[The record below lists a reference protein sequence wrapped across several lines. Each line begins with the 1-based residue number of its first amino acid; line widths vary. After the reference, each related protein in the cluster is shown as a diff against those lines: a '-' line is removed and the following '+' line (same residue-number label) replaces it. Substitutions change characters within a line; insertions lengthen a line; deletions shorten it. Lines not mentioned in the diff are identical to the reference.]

1 MPRRARP
8 APLYWNPTR
17 RGGIRKAKGGNR
29 VNLKALCALLR
40 PSVASLGYGLF
51 LAINAAS
58 VWGGVF
64 PFLPLAFQTPD
75 VMLWFSAAESV
86 AFTATFLASAA
97 GTWFFPAETRHFM
110 VKAVAVPYMGGWCLL
125 IGAMYLNGAAVGLS
139 CAGGTLLGVG
149 SAGFY
154 MLWQRLFASQDAR
167 EGMGNLIAGTAWAAV
182 LYFAL
187 YLIPVAVTAY
197 LIPCVFLPLFGLA
210 AVLKSRTIDLA
221 QPMFE
226 DVPREHGR
234 TYRHVLATIWRPALS
249 LGTLGLCTG
258 IMRSLAI
265 GDPSVGTFVN
275 ALSMGAMLVAAVAL
289 LAVWATKSLRINV
302 ATSYRAFF
310 PVVTTGFLLLL
321 LLGEGYAEGL
331 AAGLYALWSVAIVLM
346 MIQCAQVSRDGGI
359 NPVFIYGV
367 FGGIMYGLHDVGF
380 LGGSMLEGLV
390 AGSAGVMTAGG
401 AGGAG
406 AAAVGGATAT
416 GGALGGLP
424 PLALV
429 TIAALYLLGIM
440 YFIGQGG
447 FRRVLA
453 DTDINEI
460 ELLALQRGGK
470 EGHANRAKPSAT
482 NAPAAAIRAQT
493 AASETQAAVSERAVG
508 ESTSAVAAAAVPSSA
523 PDARTEDG
531 AATSA
536 SRDNAAFC
544 ATAPDTPRDGGAFRD
559 RFSKQMAAV
568 REFYGLSAREAEVA
582 ELIARGNTV
591 AHIADLLFVSENT
604 VRTHSK
610 RIYVKLDIHKRQEL
624 IDLVESFEPEGR

>member
-1 MPRRARP
+1 MNFQTV
-8 APLYWNPTR
+8 L
-17 RGGIRKAKGGNR
+17 G
-29 VNLKALCALLR
+29 LLR
-40 PSVASLGYGLF
+40 PNVASLGYGLF

-64 PFLPLAFQTPD
+64 PFLPLAFQTAD
-75 VMLWFSAAESV
+75 VMLWFFAAESV

-97 GTWFFPAETRHFM
+97 GTWFFPAETRRFM
-110 VKAVAVPYMGGWCLL
+110 VKAVTVPYMGGWCLL
-125 IGAMYLNGAAVGLS
+125 IAAMYLRGATVPLV
-139 CAGGTLLGVG
+139 CIGGALLGVG

-154 MLWQRLFASQDAR
+154 MLGQRLFASQDAR

-210 AVLKSRTIDLA
+210 AVLKSRSIDLD

-226 DVPREHGR
+226 DVPREHRR
-234 TYRHVLATIWRPALS
+234 TYRHVLATVWRPALS
-249 LGTLGLCTG
+249 LGTLGFCTG
-258 IMRSLAI
+258 VMRSLAI
-265 GDPSVGTFVN
+265 GDPEVGTLVN

-302 ATSYRAFF
+302 ATSYRVFF
-310 PVVTTGFLLLL
+310 PVVTTGFLLLP
-321 LLGEGYAEGL
+321 LLGDSYAEGL

-380 LGGSMLEGLV
+380 LGGSVLEGLV
-390 AGSAGVMTAGG
+390 AGSAG
-401 AGGAG
+401 G
-406 AAAVGGATAT
+406 AAAGGATAA

-453 DTDINEI
+453 GTDINEI

-470 EGHANRAKPSAT
+470 KGSASRVIARADS
-482 NAPAAAIRAQT
+482 AAAMTDAPS
-493 AASETQAAVSERAVG
+493 AASEASASVSEEGVEGKDAAIADPLLCAADTVGTQAESGDRAQG
-508 ESTSAVAAAAVPSSA
+508 APHSASSGSTAAT
-523 PDARTEDG
+523 RDG
-531 AATSA
+531 A
-536 SRDNAAFC
+536 
-544 ATAPDTPRDGGAFRD
+544 AFRD

-591 AHIADLLFVSENT
+591 AHIAELLFVSENT

-624 IDLVESFEPEGR
+624 IALVESFEPEGR

>member
-1 MPRRARP
+1 MNFQTV
-8 APLYWNPTR
+8 L
-17 RGGIRKAKGGNR
+17 G
-29 VNLKALCALLR
+29 LLR
-40 PSVASLGYGLF
+40 PNVASLGYGLF

-64 PFLPLAFQTPD
+64 PFLPLAFQTAD
-75 VMLWFSAAESV
+75 VMLWFFAAESV

-97 GTWFFPAETRHFM
+97 GTWFFPAETRRFM
-110 VKAVAVPYMGGWCLL
+110 VKAVTVPYMGGWCLL
-125 IGAMYLNGAAVGLS
+125 IAAMYLRGATVPLV
-139 CAGGTLLGVG
+139 CIGGALLGVG

-210 AVLKSRTIDLA
+210 AVLKSRSIDLD

-226 DVPREHGR
+226 DVPREHRR
-234 TYRHVLATIWRPALS
+234 TYRHVLATVWRPALS
-249 LGTLGLCTG
+249 LGTLGFCTG
-258 IMRSLAI
+258 VMRSLAI
-265 GDPSVGTFVN
+265 GDPEVGTLVN

-302 ATSYRAFF
+302 ATSYRVFF
-310 PVVTTGFLLLL
+310 PVVTTGFLLLP
-321 LLGEGYAEGL
+321 LLGDSYAEGL

-380 LGGSMLEGLV
+380 LGGSVLEGLV
-390 AGSAGVMTAGG
+390 AGSAG
-401 AGGAG
+401 G
-406 AAAVGGATAT
+406 AAAGGATAA

-453 DTDINEI
+453 GTDINEI

-470 EGHANRAKPSAT
+470 KGSASRVIARADS
-482 NAPAAAIRAQT
+482 AAAMTDAPS
-493 AASETQAAVSERAVG
+493 AASEASASVSEEGVEGKDAAIADPLLCAADTVGTQAESGDRAQGAPHSVSSG
-508 ESTSAVAAAAVPSSA
+508 STAAT
-523 PDARTEDG
+523 RDG
-531 AATSA
+531 A
-536 SRDNAAFC
+536 
-544 ATAPDTPRDGGAFRD
+544 AFRD

-568 REFYGLSAREAEVA
+568 REFYDLSAREAEVA

-591 AHIADLLFVSENT
+591 AHIAELLFVSENT

-624 IDLVESFEPEGR
+624 IALVESFEPEGR

>member
-1 MPRRARP
+1 MNFQTV
-8 APLYWNPTR
+8 L
-17 RGGIRKAKGGNR
+17 G
-29 VNLKALCALLR
+29 LLR
-40 PSVASLGYGLF
+40 PNVASLGYGLF

-64 PFLPLAFQTPD
+64 PFLPLAFQTAD
-75 VMLWFSAAESV
+75 VMLWFFAAESV

-97 GTWFFPAETRHFM
+97 GTWFFPAETRRFM
-110 VKAVAVPYMGGWCLL
+110 VKAVTVPYMGGWCLL
-125 IGAMYLNGAAVGLS
+125 IAAMYLRGATVPLV
-139 CAGGTLLGVG
+139 CIGGALLGVG

-210 AVLKSRTIDLA
+210 AVLKSRSIDLD

-226 DVPREHGR
+226 DVPREHRR
-234 TYRHVLATIWRPALS
+234 TYRHVLATVWRPALS
-249 LGTLGLCTG
+249 LGTLGFCTG
-258 IMRSLAI
+258 VMRSLAI
-265 GDPSVGTFVN
+265 GDPEVGTLVN

-302 ATSYRAFF
+302 ATSYRVFF
-310 PVVTTGFLLLL
+310 PVVTTGFLLLP
-321 LLGEGYAEGL
+321 LLGDSYAEGL

-380 LGGSMLEGLV
+380 LGGSVLEGLV
-390 AGSAGVMTAGG
+390 AGSAG
-401 AGGAG
+401 G
-406 AAAVGGATAT
+406 AAAGGATAA

-453 DTDINEI
+453 GTDINEI

-470 EGHANRAKPSAT
+470 KGSASRVIARADS
-482 NAPAAAIRAQT
+482 AAAMTDAPS
-493 AASETQAAVSERAVG
+493 AASEASASVSEEGVEGKDAAIADPLLCAADTVGTQAESGDRAQGAPHSVSSG
-508 ESTSAVAAAAVPSSA
+508 STAAT
-523 PDARTEDG
+523 RDG
-531 AATSA
+531 A
-536 SRDNAAFC
+536 
-544 ATAPDTPRDGGAFRD
+544 AFRD

-591 AHIADLLFVSENT
+591 AHIAELLFVSENT

-624 IDLVESFEPEGR
+624 IALVESFEPEGR

>member
-1 MPRRARP
+1 M
-8 APLYWNPTR
+8 
-17 RGGIRKAKGGNR
+17 
-29 VNLKALCALLR
+29 
-40 PSVASLGYGLF
+40 ASLGYGLF

-64 PFLPLAFQTPD
+64 PFLPLSFQTPA
-75 VMLWFSAAESV
+75 VMLWFFAAESV

-97 GTWFFPAETRHFM
+97 GTWFFPAETRRFM

-125 IGAMYLNGAAVGLS
+125 IGAMYLPGAAMPL
-139 CAGGTLLGVG
+139 AGIGGALLGVG

-249 LGTLGLCTG
+249 LGTLGFCTG

-265 GDPSVGTFVN
+265 GDPSVGFFVN

-302 ATSYRAFF
+302 ATSYRVFF
-310 PVVTTGFLLLL
+310 PVVTTGFLLLP
-321 LLGEGYAEGL
+321 LLGSGYAEGL

-367 FGGIMYGLHDVGF
+367 FGGIMYALHDVGF
-380 LGGSMLEGLV
+380 LGGSVLERV
-390 AGSAGVMTAGG
+390 A

-406 AAAVGGATAT
+406 AAAVGGAGGAGGTADAIAA

-453 DTDINEI
+453 DTDVNEI
-460 ELLALQRGGK
+460 ELLALQRSGK
-470 EGHANRAKPSAT
+470 GNRADRVQTKSEDATHAAPDSKHATQEAPS
-482 NAPAAAIRAQT
+482 
-493 AASETQAAVSERAVG
+493 
-508 ESTSAVAAAAVPSSA
+508 SSA
-523 PDARTEDG
+523 PT
-531 AATSA
+531 
-536 SRDNAAFC
+536 
-544 ATAPDTPRDGGAFRD
+544 RDGSAFRD

-591 AHIADLLFVSENT
+591 AHIAELLFVSENT

-624 IDLVESFEPEGR
+624 IALVESFEPEGR

>member
-1 MPRRARP
+1 MNFQTV
-8 APLYWNPTR
+8 L
-17 RGGIRKAKGGNR
+17 G
-29 VNLKALCALLR
+29 LLR
-40 PSVASLGYGLF
+40 PNVASLGYGLF

-64 PFLPLAFQTPD
+64 PFLPLAFQTAD
-75 VMLWFSAAESV
+75 VMLWFFAAESV

-97 GTWFFPAETRHFM
+97 GTWFFPAETRRFM
-110 VKAVAVPYMGGWCLL
+110 VKAVTVPYMGGWCLL
-125 IGAMYLNGAAVGLS
+125 IAAMYLRGATVPLV
-139 CAGGTLLGVG
+139 CIGGALLGVG

-210 AVLKSRTIDLA
+210 AVLKSRSIDLD

-226 DVPREHGR
+226 DVPREHRR
-234 TYRHVLATIWRPALS
+234 TYRHVLATVWRPALS
-249 LGTLGLCTG
+249 LGTLGFCTG
-258 IMRSLAI
+258 VMRSLAI
-265 GDPSVGTFVN
+265 GDPEVGTLVN

-302 ATSYRAFF
+302 ATSYRVFF
-310 PVVTTGFLLLL
+310 PVVTTGFLLLP
-321 LLGEGYAEGL
+321 LLGNGYAEGL

-380 LGGSMLEGLV
+380 LGGSVLEGLV
-390 AGSAGVMTAGG
+390 AGAGG
-401 AGGAG
+401 AAAGG
-406 AAAVGGATAT
+406 AAAVGGAAATGGATAA

-453 DTDINEI
+453 GTDINEI

-470 EGHANRAKPSAT
+470 KGSASRVIARTDSAADMTDAPS
-482 NAPAAAIRAQT
+482 
-493 AASETQAAVSERAVG
+493 AASEASASVSEEGVEGKDAAIADPLLCAADTVGTQAESGDRAQG
-508 ESTSAVAAAAVPSSA
+508 APHSASSGSTAAT
-523 PDARTEDG
+523 RDG
-531 AATSA
+531 A
-536 SRDNAAFC
+536 
-544 ATAPDTPRDGGAFRD
+544 AFRD

-591 AHIADLLFVSENT
+591 AHIAELLFVSENT